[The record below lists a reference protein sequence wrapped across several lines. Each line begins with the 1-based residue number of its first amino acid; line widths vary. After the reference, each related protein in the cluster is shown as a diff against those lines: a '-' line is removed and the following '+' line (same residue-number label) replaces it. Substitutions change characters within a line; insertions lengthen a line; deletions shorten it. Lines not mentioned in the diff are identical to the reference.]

1 MKTFKPVDQTL
12 FFSKNDVNDQRLG
25 DLVKSNQLS
34 DLPPATGNSFVIA
47 GYPDDAGIKIN
58 GGRLG
63 AAHAPDVIRKYLYKM
78 TPSYLASQSVETLI
92 DVGNLNLDAELEERH
107 VSARKAA
114 KHAMSNGHRW
124 VSFGGGHDYGYP
136 DSAAFCET
144 VSSSAKPLVINF
156 DAHLDVRP
164 TDKGFS
170 SGTPFFRLISEFK
183 DIDFLEIGIQVQC
196 NSRNHVN
203 WLSERGGKILSM
215 EEIRASAETFA
226 IPVLRFLEPYLLKK
240 RPAFL
245 SVDID
250 AFSSSDAPGCSQ
262 SWATGFRADEFF
274 SVYQVLLKRL
284 DVRGLSIYE
293 VSPPLD
299 QDDRTSKLAA
309 LIAHRY
315 LYQL

>member
-1 MKTFKPVDQTL
+1 MKAFKSADQSL
-12 FFSKNDVNDQRLG
+12 FFSRNDLSDPRLG
-25 DLVKSNQLS
+25 EISKPSVLS
-34 DLPPATGNSFVIA
+34 ELSKATGNSYVVA

-63 AAHAPDVIRKYLYKM
+63 ASQAPDVIRKYLYKM
-78 TPSYLASQSVETLI
+78 TPSYLASQSVESLSDI
-92 DVGNLNLDAELEERH
+92 GNLNLDAELEERH
-107 VSARKAA
+107 KTARDAA
-114 KHAMSNGHRW
+114 RLAMSQGYKW
-124 VSFGGGHDYGYP
+124 IAFGGGHDYGFS
-136 DSAAFCET
+136 DSAAFCD
-144 VSSSAKPLVINF
+144 VFSSREKPLVINF

-164 TDKGFS
+164 LDKGLS
-170 SGTPFFRLISEFK
+170 SGTPFFRLLSEFSE
-183 DIDFLEIGIQVQC
+183 IDFLEIGIQGQC
-196 NSRNHVN
+196 NSINHVN
-203 WLSERGGKILSM
+203 WLTDRGGKILSI
-215 EEIRASAETFA
+215 EEIRASHESFTVS
-226 IPVLRFLEPYLLKK
+226 VLKFLEPYLLKK
-240 RPAFL
+240 RPAFV

-274 SVYQVLLKRL
+274 TVFQVLLKRL